1 VRPTRNV
8 HAVPRAHFR
17 IFGIPVR
24 VEPFFVVVAFLFG
37 LRLEPLWVVFAFAVI
52 VFVSVLVHELGHAL
66 TYRLLG
72 QRSAIVLHGFGGFTV
87 PTGGGRRALSKPKSI
102 LVSVS
107 GALTQLAV
115 LGVPARFVLYET
127 NWGLHQRI
135 DYAFDQSFFAWAP
148 VLYYVQWVSIW
159 WAVFNLLPIRPLDGG
174 HVAEELFGFE
184 TACKLS
190 IAAAI
195 VAGFVAF
202 RASFI
207 GLFGLLFF
215 GLFAYMNFQ
224 ELRAGQR
231 TGVFDVEAPEGTRS
245 APGRR
250 FGRRGRRRSPSLQV
264 VRPPGAGALPDLT
277 PRPSTAEAETRAW
290 NALRAGEGERAAS
303 IMRAAGGGGNAFL
316 RASIALV
323 TGPVEMA
330 DDLFEAAYRDDP
342 GGPPN
347 LVPAT
352 LLADRGRAA
361 PVAARLVASGRPGVE
376 AASGL
381 QTHLHYAERFRA
393 AAEVGEQVFAAGA
406 QSPPQTAFE
415 VACSWARAGDPVEA
429 LRWVEA
435 AVDAGFHAPG
445 LLDGEPDLASVRAL
459 PGWPA
464 VRSRLSA

>member
-1 VRPTRNV
+1 V
-8 HAVPRAHFR
+8 ARAHFR

-37 LRLEPLWVVFAFAVI
+37 IRLEPLWVVFAFAVI

-102 LVSVS
+102 LVSLS
-107 GALTQLAV
+107 GALTQLLV
-115 LGVPARFVLYET
+115 LGLPARYVFYET
-127 NWGLHQRI
+127 NWGLQQRI
-135 DYAFDQSFFAWAP
+135 DYAFDQSFFSWAP
-148 VLYYVQWVSIW
+148 VLYYLQWVSIW

-174 HVAEELFGFE
+174 HVAEELVGFE
-184 TACKLS
+184 NACKLS
-190 IAAAI
+190 IGAAI
-195 VAGFVAF
+195 VAGFLAF

-231 TGVFDVEAPEGTRS
+231 TGVFDVDAPEARGGHPAGGRGL
-245 APGRR
+245 GRR
-250 FGRRGRRRSPSLQV
+250 MRRRGSPNLQV
-264 VRPPGAGALPDLT
+264 VRPPGAGALPDLS
-277 PRPSTAEAETRAW
+277 PGASTAEAETRAW
-290 NALRAGEGERAAS
+290 NALRAGEGDRAAA
-303 IMRAAGGGGNAFL
+303 IMRQAGGGGNAFL

-323 TGPVEMA
+323 TGPLEMA
-330 DDLFEAAYRDDP
+330 DDLFEAAYRRDP

-352 LLADRGRAA
+352 LLADRGRAV
-361 PVAARLVASGRPGVE
+361 PVAARLVASGPSGVE

-381 QTHLHYAERFRA
+381 QTHLHYAERFQA
-393 AAEVGEQVFAAGA
+393 AAEVGEQVFAAGP

-415 VACSWARAGDPVEA
+415 VACSWARAGRPDEA

-459 PGWPA
+459 PGWAA